1 MSHRASQLAF
11 WIAVIATLLAS
22 AVLMAYRIN
31 ESIWERG
38 HHGYMMTEYPHN
50 AVNYAGSDT
59 PAPGSDWR

>member
-1 MSHRASQLAF
+1 
-11 WIAVIATLLAS
+11 
-22 AVLMAYRIN
+22 MAYRIN
-31 ESIWERG
+31 EPIWERG